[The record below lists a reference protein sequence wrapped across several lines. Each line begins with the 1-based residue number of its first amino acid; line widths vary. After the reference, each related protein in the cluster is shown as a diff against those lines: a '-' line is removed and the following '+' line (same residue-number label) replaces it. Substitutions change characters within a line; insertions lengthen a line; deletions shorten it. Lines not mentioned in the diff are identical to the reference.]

1 MSFLSMQ
8 NELQRVINLAKKTGD
23 RVIVFDYNKPEN
35 TYVVMGLDE
44 YEKLVIG
51 KHEVRGLTEDGLL
64 DKINRDIAIWKSDND
79 FGFPSHISS
88 AKEAP
93 VVISELA
100 EIRKSAQ
107 DVSASAGKSKRSNW
121 SIPKTV
127 KEAAEE
133 TMEEDKHY
141 LEEVMF

>member
-1 MSFLSMQ
+1 MQ

-44 YEKLVIG
+44 YEKLAIG
-51 KHEVRGLTEDGLL
+51 RHEVRGLTEDELL

-79 FGFPSHISS
+79 FSLSETSDRP
-88 AKEAP
+88 KEAKKVP
-93 VVISELA
+93 TPA
-100 EIRKSAQ
+100 EGV
-107 DVSASAGKSKRSNW
+107 DLVGKKPIKKSNW

-127 KEAAEE
+127 KEAAAE
-133 TMEEDKHY
+133 TMEENMDY
-141 LEEVMF
+141 EGEVNF